1 MKLYPGAKP
10 CIGCGYCCRAA
21 ACTWGF
27 WKGGASHTGCKFLE
41 KAANGQFR
49 CGLYLAANG
58 GIKAL
63 MERDLAFGAGC
74 SLTLFNEER
83 DAMERHLSIA
93 APSGRRD
100 ER

>member
-1 MKLYPGAKP
+1 
-10 CIGCGYCCRAA
+10 
-21 ACTWGF
+21 
-27 WKGGASHTGCKFLE
+27 
-41 KAANGQFR
+41 
-49 CGLYLAANG
+49 
-58 GIKAL
+58 